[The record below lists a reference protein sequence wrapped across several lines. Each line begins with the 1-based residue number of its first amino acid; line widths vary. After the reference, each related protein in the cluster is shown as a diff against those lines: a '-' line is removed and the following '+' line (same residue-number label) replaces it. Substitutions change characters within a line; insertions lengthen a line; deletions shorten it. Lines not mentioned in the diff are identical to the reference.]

1 MSANSTDPIGDIGD
15 LDDGTD
21 GIDGAADPDGRR
33 DPTADGIVHLQA
45 AAREVVAA
53 ARSFLDAVE
62 ETIADRDRL
71 ASIVT
76 SVTELLEGAGRAMS
90 SMSERL
96 ADEAGASAGGGAA
109 DAPVARVRRIVLD
122 E

>member
-1 MSANSTDPIGDIGD
+1 M
-15 LDDGTD
+15 
-21 GIDGAADPDGRR
+21 
-33 DPTADGIVHLQA
+33 HLQA

-71 ASIVT
+71 GAVVT
-76 SVTELLEGAGRAMS
+76 SVTELLEGAGRAMT
-90 SMSERL
+90 SMSERI
-96 ADEAGASAGGGAA
+96 ADEAGTTPRSGPGTGPAS
-109 DAPVARVRRIVLD
+109 RVRRIVLD

>member
-1 MSANSTDPIGDIGD
+1 VSAEPVDPPAEPTTDA
-15 LDDGTD
+15 
-21 GIDGAADPDGRR
+21 GAGPDPAGE
-33 DPTADGIVHLQA
+33 GIVHLQA

-71 ASIVT
+71 AAVVT
-76 SVTELLEGAGRAMS
+76 SVTELLEGAGRAMT
-90 SMSERL
+90 SMSERI
-96 ADEAGASAGGGAA
+96 ADEAGTAGRPGSDGG
-109 DAPVARVRRIVLD
+109 PMSRVRRIVLD